1 MSNKT
6 KNAPRLKAAVNPS
19 LPESGQGI
27 TSSLRSHKTI
37 GRTTTTA
44 AKATP
49 AAKATTVAK
58 NATTKPR
65 AQAPQATKQVPSSR
79 PKLGPG
85 AKVVNNA
92 INGTEIVADFEQSF
106 LVGAEA
112 TEKKASS
119 SKDVQRPKRKS
130 GALRPC
136 LYAYLFLPFRIIS
149 KEGNL
154 APAGKFHD
162 DNTLASF
169 HYLVAAGVVSKKAK
183 KITQEVTPLEPGSTL
198 LLHMLKLAEVICC
211 RGRVGV

>member
-44 AKATP
+44 PKATP
-49 AAKATTVAK
+49 AAKATTAAK

-149 KEGNL
+149 QKKETWL
-154 APAGKFHD
+154 LQVSFMTIILWLPFIILSQ
-162 DNTLASF
+162 LASYRRRPRRS
-169 HYLVAAGVVSKKAK
+169 HK
-183 KITQEVTPLEPGSTL
+183 
-198 LLHMLKLAEVICC
+198 
-211 RGRVGV
+211 R